1 MTPPT
6 LPAHSIGIC
15 DIQPLYTKEM
25 LAKCIGEELFSIR

>member
-6 LPAHSIGIC
+6 LPAHSIGSC
-15 DIQPLYTKEM
+15 DIQLYTNKM